1 MESPTERDFL
11 DNKNHN
17 IWGLKDMD
25 IRDNKDHI
33 FQPEPGST
41 TNLLSTHDN
50 LASIDCQ
57 NCNNCSKLQKEL
69 VR

>member
-1 MESPTERDFL
+1 MESPTERDFR

-25 IRDNKDHI
+25 LREKPEHI
-33 FQPEPGST
+33 FQPEQPSAILHST
-41 TNLLSTHDN
+41 QDN
-50 LASIDCQ
+50 LASTDCK
-57 NCNNCSKLQKEL
+57 NCTNCSKLQKEL